1 MKPAL
6 STLDHLSVGATAV
19 VRELDGGNEFSG
31 RLAAMGLGLVLGAA
45 LQVMQNSGKGPML
58 VRVRD
63 TRLALGRG
71 EAQRILV
78 ERVPP

>member
-31 RLAAMGLGLVLGAA
+31 RLAAMGVVLGAA

>member
-1 MKPAL
+1 VKPAL

-31 RLAAMGLGLVLGAA
+31 RLAAMGLVLGAA

>member
-31 RLAAMGLGLVLGAA
+31 RLAAMGLVLGAA

>member
-31 RLAAMGLGLVLGAA
+31 RLAAMGLVLGAA
-45 LQVMQNSGKGPML
+45 LLVMQNSGKGPML

>member
-6 STLDHLSVGATAV
+6 STLEHLSVGATAV

-31 RLAAMGLGLVLGAA
+31 RLAAMGLVLGAA

>member
-1 MKPAL
+1 MKPVL

-31 RLAAMGLGLVLGAA
+31 RLAAMGLVLGAA

>member
-6 STLDHLSVGATAV
+6 STLDHLSVGATVV

-31 RLAAMGLGLVLGAA
+31 RLAAMGLVLGAA

>member
-19 VRELDGGNEFSG
+19 VRELDGGNEVSG
-31 RLAAMGLGLVLGAA
+31 RLAAMGLVLGAA

>member
-1 MKPAL
+1 MKPSL
-6 STLDHLSVGATAV
+6 STLDHLPAGAYAV
-19 VRELDGGNEFSG
+19 VRELDGGHEFSS
-31 RLAAMGLGLVLGAA
+31 RLAAMGLVLGAV

-71 EAQRILV
+71 EACRIVV
-78 ERVPP
+78 EAS

>member
-19 VRELDGGNEFSG
+19 VRDLDGGHEFSS
-31 RLAAMGLGLVLGAA
+31 RLAAMGLVMGAA

-78 ERVPP
+78 ERVSP

>member
-6 STLDHLSVGATAV
+6 STLDHLSVGATAG

-31 RLAAMGLGLVLGAA
+31 RLAAMGLVLGAA

>member
-31 RLAAMGLGLVLGAA
+31 RLAAMGLVLGAA

-71 EAQRILV
+71 EACRIVV
-78 ERVPP
+78 EAS

>member
-31 RLAAMGLGLVLGAA
+31 RLAAMGLVLGAA

-58 VRVRD
+58 VRARD

>member
-19 VRELDGGNEFSG
+19 VRELDGGNELSG
-31 RLAAMGLGLVLGAA
+31 RLAAMGLVLGAA

>member
-31 RLAAMGLGLVLGAA
+31 RLAAMGLVLGAA

-78 ERVPP
+78 ERVSP

>member
-6 STLDHLSVGATAV
+6 TTHDQQSVGATAV

-31 RLAAMGLGLVLGAA
+31 RLAAMGLVLGAA

>member
-19 VRELDGGNEFSG
+19 VRVLDGGNEFSG
-31 RLAAMGLGLVLGAA
+31 RLAAMGLVLGAA

>member
-31 RLAAMGLGLVLGAA
+31 RLAAMGLVLGAA

-58 VRVRD
+58 VLVRD

>member
-31 RLAAMGLGLVLGAA
+31 RLAAMGLVLGAA

-58 VRVRD
+58 VRVCD